1 MSRSLPLVLLRAE
14 GLVLVVASVTA
25 FWSLEGGWGWFAL
38 LLLAP
43 DLCFVAYLAGA
54 RAGTVVYNLAH
65 TTVGPLLLGVVGIAA
80 AERYAALAALIWLA
94 HIGLDRA
101 LGLGLKYPT
110 GFKDTHFRRL

>member
-54 RAGTVVYNLAH
+54 RAGTVVYNLA
-65 TTVGPLLLGVVGIAA
+65 
-80 AERYAALAALIWLA
+80 RQ
-94 HIGLDRA
+94 
-101 LGLGLKYPT
+101 GLGDGT
-110 GFKDTHFRRL
+110 QFGGVDRGTHRSRHG